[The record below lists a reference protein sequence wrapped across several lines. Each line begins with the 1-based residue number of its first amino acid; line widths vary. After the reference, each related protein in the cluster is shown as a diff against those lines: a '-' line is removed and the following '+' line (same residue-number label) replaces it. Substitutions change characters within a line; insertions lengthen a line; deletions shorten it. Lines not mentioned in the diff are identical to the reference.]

1 MADVSLQA
9 LFEAGCH
16 FGHKSER
23 WHPKAAKFIY
33 AEKDGIHIIDLTKT
47 KDGLDAASKYI
58 TELVSTGKEIVFI
71 ATKRQAKAIVEME
84 SKRVGAP
91 YMAERW
97 IGGFLT
103 NWEGIHKNIQKI
115 NRMTEEEATGAWK
128 KFPKHEQ
135 IKMARYLARIK
146 SFYGGVLTLNTPP
159 AAMFVIDV
167 KKEIAAVREGTK
179 LEMPIVAVVDTNA
192 DPSPITYAIPSNDDA
207 VGAISILMTAVADAY
222 QAGKEAFK
230 RSLPEVTADKKPEQK
245 EVKKTVKSEEEK
257 IREATDE
264 VITGQ
269 DVKLSTEDA
278 AVAVPASDV
287 PAPAADPAVVAAPV
301 KAKKPAAKKAKVEK
315 TEAK

>member
-1 MADVSLQA
+1 MADVTLQA

-47 KDGLDAASKYI
+47 KDGLDAACNYI
-58 TELVSTGKEIVFI
+58 TELVGSGKEIVFVS
-71 ATKRQAKAIVEME
+71 TKRQAKAIVELE
-84 SKRVGAP
+84 AKRVSAP
-91 YMAERW
+91 YMVERW

-115 NRMTEEEATGAWK
+115 IRMTDDEASGAWK

-135 IKMARYLARIK
+135 VKMSRYLARIK
-146 SFYGGVLTLNTPP
+146 TFYAGVLTLNTPP

-167 KKEIAAVREGTK
+167 KKEVAAVREGTK

-230 RSLPEVTADKKPEQK
+230 RNQPEVTAEKKPEPK
-245 EVKKTVKSEEEK
+245 EVKKVVKSEEEK

-269 DVKLSTEDA
+269 DVKLTTEEA
-278 AVAVPASDV
+278 EEVAVPATV
-287 PAPAADPAVVAAPV
+287 VETVVAPEVVAVAPA
-301 KAKKPAAKKAKVEK
+301 KAKKPAAKKVAKKEDK
-315 TEAK
+315 